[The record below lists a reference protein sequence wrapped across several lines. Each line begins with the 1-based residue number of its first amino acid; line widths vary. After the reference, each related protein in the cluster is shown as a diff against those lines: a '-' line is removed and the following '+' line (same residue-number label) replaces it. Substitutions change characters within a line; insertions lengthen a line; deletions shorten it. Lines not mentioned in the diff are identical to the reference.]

1 MHQRYSSEHCFVWA
15 AGLIDVFLFGLAGRV
30 TELCICLGLLGYTL
44 VRVCCLGALC
54 TVDEFCFWMF
64 YVQFM
69 DSVFLLLF
77 CLLFFGFAICVCRII
92 GLIELKLYVSVYN
105 WKREYLYG

>member
-1 MHQRYSSEHCFVWA
+1 MSVRYGAGVRRFSHLTWLVWLVHRRYVSDHCFVWV

-30 TELCICLGLLGYTL
+30 IELCICLGLLGYTL
-44 VRVCCLGALC
+44 VWVCCLGAVL
-54 TVDEFCFWMF
+54 DEFCFWMF

-77 CLLFFGFAICVCRII
+77 CSFMVL
-92 GLIELKLYVSVYN
+92 
-105 WKREYLYG
+105 